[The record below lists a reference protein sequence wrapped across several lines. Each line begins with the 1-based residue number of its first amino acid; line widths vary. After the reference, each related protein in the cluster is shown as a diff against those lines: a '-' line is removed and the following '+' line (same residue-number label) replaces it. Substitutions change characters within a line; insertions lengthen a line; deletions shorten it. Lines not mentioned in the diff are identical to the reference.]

1 MDWLAITRRACVQNP
16 IDKEAPIV
24 TYEANLYRINFALE
38 TILLLRTLRR
48 EVLGYSIGRLPPVVA
63 TQEVTVISVSHA
75 TRDQFSRA

>member
-1 MDWLAITRRACVQNP
+1 MDWVALTRRTCVQNP

-48 EVLGYSIGRLPPVVA
+48 EV
-63 TQEVTVISVSHA
+63 
-75 TRDQFSRA
+75 